1 MVRRRV
7 LLFAGL
13 VMTQIAHSTEEY
25 IGRLWEVLPPA
36 RFISS
41 LFASDLARGFLV
53 FNVLVI
59 ALGLFCLIGPVARD
73 WPAGRAV
80 AWGWSLAE
88 LANGVGHLL
97 LPLAQGDYVPGLVT
111 APALIVF
118 ALLVMHDLRRVARA
132 V

>member
-1 MVRRRV
+1 MVRRLV
-7 LLFAGL
+7 LVFGGL

-36 RFISS
+36 RFISG
-41 LFASDLARGFLV
+41 LFSSELARGFLV
-53 FNVLVI
+53 FNLLVI
-59 ALGLFCLIGPVARD
+59 ALGVFCLLGPVARG
-73 WPAGRAV
+73 WPSGRPV
-80 AWGWSLAE
+80 AWGWSLIE

-97 LPLAQGDYVPGLVT
+97 LSLAQGGYVPGLVT